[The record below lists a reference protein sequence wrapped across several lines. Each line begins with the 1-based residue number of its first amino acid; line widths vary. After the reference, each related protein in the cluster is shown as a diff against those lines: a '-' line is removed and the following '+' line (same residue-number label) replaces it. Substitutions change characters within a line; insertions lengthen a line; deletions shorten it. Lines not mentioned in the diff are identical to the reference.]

1 MRYSDWERCTDSDSV
16 AIDHQGTVIDRLV
29 DHTNSQEDLGFRA
42 ALLCDR
48 CLLED
53 VDQELVLDAA
63 ADLDSVTAVADSVVR
78 KSLLVVVVAV
88 VGCLAYRSCT
98 LVDLHLLLLRSR
110 SVAFR

>member
-1 MRYSDWERCTDSDSV
+1 M

-78 KSLLVVVVAV
+78 TSLLVVV